1 MLKSHAYVTRVKN
14 QLFEK
19 EEIELSEPLAQELLV
34 EITSTGVCHTDESAR
49 NGTIPTAFPVV
60 LGHEGAGIVR
70 QIGSA
75 VTDFEVGDHVALSF
89 GYCGK

>member
-1 MLKSHAYVTRVKN
+1 MLKSHAYVMRVKN

-75 VTDFEVGDHVALSF
+75 VTDF
-89 GYCGK
+89 